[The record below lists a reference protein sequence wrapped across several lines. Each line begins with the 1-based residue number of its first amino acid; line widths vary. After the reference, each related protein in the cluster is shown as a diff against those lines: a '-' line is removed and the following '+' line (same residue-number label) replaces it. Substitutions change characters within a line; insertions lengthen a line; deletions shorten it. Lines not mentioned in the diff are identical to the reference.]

1 MLFIISIAL
10 SVSSSLPFRSHAR
23 KLLLSTHRNLGE
35 NEGGAQ
41 CFLPFRLGIAA
52 VGSIPP
58 LPPLSGRSLNELVG
72 LGPGAEFPVLGAG
85 AGTPPRIPSDELGLL
100 PTLFE
105 KPDDEVDLPIWP
117 LALRPWDAVLLPPA
131 ARVVPENFVLA
142 GCPARSVRVMR
153 FPKPPDP
160 ETVVTF
166 LLALFHERSRLL
178 LLLLLL
184 KTGIELGEVG
194 ATLLSREEEEELE
207 EEDEVGDRLE
217 DFCLRDAVTAWE
229 GGGIIAES
237 LFMLEILLLRLLG
250 WRIAEVELV
259 KVELGIPV

>member
-1 MLFIISIAL
+1 
-10 SVSSSLPFRSHAR
+10 
-23 KLLLSTHRNLGE
+23 
-35 NEGGAQ
+35 
-41 CFLPFRLGIAA
+41 

-72 LGPGAEFPVLGAG
+72 LGPGAVIPVLGAG

-131 ARVVPENFVLA
+131 ARVVPEENFALA
-142 GCPARSVRVMR
+142 GCPARSVRVVR
-153 FPKPPDP
+153 FWPKPPDP

-166 LLALFHERSRLL
+166 LLVLFHERSRLL
-178 LLLLLL
+178 GLLLLLL

-194 ATLLSREEEEELE
+194 ATLLSREEEDVEED
-207 EEDEVGDRLE
+207 EDEVGDRLE

-250 WRIAEVELV
+250 WRIAEVLV
-259 KVELGIPV
+259 KVELGIPVEKALLIVAGGLLWFVVVLWVVL

>member
-1 MLFIISIAL
+1 M
-10 SVSSSLPFRSHAR
+10 
-23 KLLLSTHRNLGE
+23 
-35 NEGGAQ
+35 
-41 CFLPFRLGIAA
+41 
-52 VGSIPP
+52 
-58 LPPLSGRSLNELVG
+58 
-72 LGPGAEFPVLGAG
+72 
-85 AGTPPRIPSDELGLL
+85 
-100 PTLFE
+100 
-105 KPDDEVDLPIWP
+105 
-117 LALRPWDAVLLPPA
+117 
-131 ARVVPENFVLA
+131 LA

-153 FPKPPDP
+153 FWPKPLDP

-194 ATLLSREEEEELE
+194 ATLLSREEDEDED
-207 EEDEVGDRLE
+207 EDEVGDRLE

-259 KVELGIPV
+259 KVELGIPVEKALLIVAGGLLWFVVVVVVLWVVL